1 MFKKINRIVLFSM
14 FIGIITIY
22 QRWIYRRHTM
32 KQLFAGSVI
41 GILMAFII
49 FNLTRKY
56 VKTDNTKEK
65 MVL

>member
-1 MFKKINRIVLFSM
+1 MFKKINRILLFSM
-14 FIGIITIY
+14 FLGIITIY

-32 KQLFAGSVI
+32 EQLFAGSVI

-49 FNLTRKY
+49 FNLTGKY